1 MITKKQLEYL
11 AELAKIELPEE
22 ELEKLLKDIQKIL
35 DYVNEIQ
42 NLDLSAFEPMIGG
55 AVQTLFLREDIKKIT
70 PEEVR
75 KKIID
80 QFPEKLNNYL
90 KVPRII
96 KK

>member
-11 AELAKIELPEE
+11 AELAKIELDEKE
-22 ELEKLLKDIQKIL
+22 VDKLLKDIQKIL

-42 NLDLSAFEPMIGG
+42 NLDLNEFEPMIGG
-55 AVQTLFLREDIKKIT
+55 AVQSLFLREDTKKVSNEI
-70 PEEVR
+70 R
-75 KKIID
+75 QKIIE
-80 QFPEKLNNYL
+80 QFPEKLKNYL